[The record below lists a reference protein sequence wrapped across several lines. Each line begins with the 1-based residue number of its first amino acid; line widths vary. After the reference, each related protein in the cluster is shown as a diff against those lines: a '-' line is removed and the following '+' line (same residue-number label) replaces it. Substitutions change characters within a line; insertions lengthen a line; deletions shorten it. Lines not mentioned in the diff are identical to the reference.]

1 MQVLALPIQVSVEV
15 PNLKATLR
23 QGTDLTI
30 VDSELAVSVDVPNLK
45 AILGGLEDFVV
56 LDNIADIVT

>member
-1 MQVLALPIQVSVEV
+1 MQVLASPIKASVEV
-15 PNLKATLR
+15 SNLKATLR
-23 QGTDLTI
+23 QGTDQTI
-30 VDSELAVSVDVPNLK
+30 VDSELAVSVGVPNLK